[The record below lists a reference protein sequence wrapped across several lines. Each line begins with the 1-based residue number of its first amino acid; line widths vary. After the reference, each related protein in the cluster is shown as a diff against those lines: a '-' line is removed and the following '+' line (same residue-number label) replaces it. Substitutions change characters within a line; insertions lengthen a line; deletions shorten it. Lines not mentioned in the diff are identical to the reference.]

1 MRINKFIS
9 HNTRYSR
16 READELIKQ
25 GLVKINNK
33 IALLSDEV
41 NLMIKSLLRAKECKK
56 ERNLA

>member
-9 HNTRYSR
+9 HNSPYSR

-41 NLMIKSLLRAKECKK
+41 KTNDKVFVKGKALRK
-56 ERNLA
+56 

>member
-41 NLMIKSLLRAKECKK
+41 NLMIKFLLKVKEYKK